1 MRQID
6 ERTIRFTLTYLSSF
20 VENGSMWRNGVCFL
34 PDTLE
39 FLMEGLY
46 LIVRYG
52 TVHPEFE
59 E

>member
-1 MRQID
+1 
-6 ERTIRFTLTYLSSF
+6 
-20 VENGSMWRNGVCFL
+20 MWRNGVCFL